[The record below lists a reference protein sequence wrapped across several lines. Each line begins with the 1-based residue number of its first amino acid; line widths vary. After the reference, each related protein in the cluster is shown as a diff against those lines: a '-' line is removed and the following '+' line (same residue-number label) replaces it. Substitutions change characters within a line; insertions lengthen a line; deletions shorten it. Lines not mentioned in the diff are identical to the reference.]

1 MFLEQVQHSFNK
13 SATSYESVGHIQR
26 LIAHM
31 LVKEILDNM
40 VNKEP
45 KQIIDIGTG
54 TGFVIEELL
63 KHLPNATYTAN
74 DLACNMI
81 EITKAKFINFQ
92 NINYLVG
99 DASTLD
105 FEYSDLVTSSMSLQW
120 FPDIKGVLKKLYN
133 KTAVLS
139 FSTLLEENFKEW
151 YEILYQ
157 FNISPPN
164 FHTKKELEEI
174 CLCLNP
180 RRYRFFNKSYIIK
193 FNNAL
198 EMIKYLKKLG
208 ANVNNNG
215 NKYLVKNFLDNYKE
229 PIETRYEVF
238 FAILE
243 K

>member
-1 MFLEQVQHSFNK
+1 MFLKQVQHSFNK

-26 LIAHM
+26 SIAHM
-31 LVKEILDNM
+31 LVKEILNDLA
-40 VNKEP
+40 NKEP
-45 KQIIDIGTG
+45 RRIIDIGTG
-54 TGFVIEELL
+54 TGFIIEELL
-63 KHLPNATYTAN
+63 KHLPYATYTAN
-74 DLACNMI
+74 DLAHNMI
-81 EITKAKFINFQ
+81 EIAKAKFINCQ

-99 DASTLD
+99 DANTLNL
-105 FEYSDLVTSSMSLQW
+105 EYSDLVTSSMSLQW
-120 FPDIKGVLKKLYN
+120 FPDIQGVLKKLYN
-133 KTAVLS
+133 KTAALA

-151 YEILYQ
+151 YQILHQ
-157 FNISPPN
+157 FNISSPS

-180 RRYRFFNKSYIIK
+180 HRYRFFNESYIIK

-198 EMIKYLKKLG
+198 EMVKYLKKLG
-208 ANVNNNG
+208 ANVSNND
-215 NKYLVKNFLDNYKE
+215 NKYLVKNLLDNYKE